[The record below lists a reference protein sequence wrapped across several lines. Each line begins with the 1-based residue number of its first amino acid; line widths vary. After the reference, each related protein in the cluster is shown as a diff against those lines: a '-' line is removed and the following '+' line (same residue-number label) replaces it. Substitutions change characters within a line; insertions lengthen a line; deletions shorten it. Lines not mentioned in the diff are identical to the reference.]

1 MQGLRISTCAVHQV
15 HLARAGDED
24 EGARCAGLR
33 QLRDVPVEVTRALD
47 ALRVRRVLDVQRVG
61 HRLGGHDARA
71 HVLGERARVEGGG
84 HGGEV
89 EIVAK
94 HGDLHAHGQHQVG
107 VQLAL
112 VDLVEDDCIDSLKP
126 RILEQAVEEYARGDE
141 LDEAAVGVLAA
152 DGVANFLAQS

>member
-1 MQGLRISTCAVHQV
+1 MQGFCVLTRAAHQV
-15 HLARAGDED
+15 HLARAGDEH
-24 EGARCAGLR
+24 EGARRAGLR
-33 QLRDVPVEVTRALD
+33 QLCDVPVEVTRALD
-47 ALRVRRVLDVQRVG
+47 TLRVRRVLDVQRVG
-61 HRLGGHDARA
+61 HRFRGHDARA
-71 HVLGERARVEGGG
+71 HVLGERASVEGGG

-94 HGDLHAHGQHQVG
+94 HCDLHAHGQHQVG

-126 RILEQAVEEYARGDE
+126 RILEQAVKEYARGDE
-141 LDEAAVGVLAA
+141 LDERAVLMLAA